1 MYVLAVMNNFF
12 DTLFSYQ
19 NGNLFLN
26 FIFLYNMFGYLISFS
41 VEIIPYPVCKNRL
54 KSFRPYRELF
64 VKETHTYKISGRR
77 RKNVHSYRW
86 GGQATHQVR
95 TDKEQGPQST

>member
-54 KSFRPYRELF
+54 KSFRPNRELF
-64 VKETHTYKISGRR
+64 VKETHIRFLEEGEKMYTQID
-77 RKNVHSYRW
+77 
-86 GGQATHQVR
+86 GGPCSLSA
-95 TDKEQGPQST
+95 DA